1 MKLSDLGRL
10 CPGPVQ
16 SPSTA
21 SVMFVYAGSFVA
33 APPDVIDH
41 RGFLHAALLCC
52 HNAKGKVARNPP
64 ASRPAPNETR
74 GLTRG
79 LPAVRNAAPSPARYS
94 QNNAGSSGAAA
105 TLTPDST

>member
-21 SVMFVYAGSFVA
+21 SVMFVYAGSSAA

-41 RGFLHAALLCC
+41 LGFLHAALLCC

-64 ASRPAPNETR
+64 ASR
-74 GLTRG
+74 
-79 LPAVRNAAPSPARYS
+79 PAVRNAAPSPARYS